1 MSRRPTRNCNA
12 RHKDPTGSSRAK
24 SRDLIEVTPRTSI
37 KKKGK
42 RNAGTEPDYGLGS
55 ESSEP
60 LKKFPKGSSRAKS
73 RDLIEVT
80 PRPSIKK
87 KRKRNAGTEPDY
99 GLGSESSEPLKK
111 FPKALDMQQDGA
123 SAGRYPQDKPD
134 VAVNL
139 DAQTSPALDMQQDGA
154 SAGRYPQD
162 KPDIAVNLDAQTS
175 PETEKMDCSDDTNR
189 ERVSPDMD
197 SESEEEAEGS
207 QEPSEPSTRQTL
219 SALDMQ
225 QDGASAGRYPQDKP
239 DVAVNLD
246 AQTSPALDMQQ
257 DGASAGRYPQD
268 KPDIAVNLD
277 AQTSPETEKMD
288 CSDDTN
294 RERVSP
300 VGKRSKGNKD
310 RTALPQNPADEALD
324 MQQDGASAGRYPQD
338 KPDVAVNLDAQTSP
352 ALDMQQDGAS
362 AGRYPQDKPDIA
374 VNLDAQTSPE
384 TEKMDCSDDTNRER
398 VSPVGKRSKGNKDRT
413 ALPQNPAD
421 EADSHQPLNDTD
433 TNQSTHFVAPSTSA
447 DSHQSLSYKVP
458 RYYTDTNQSAH
469 FVGPSTSDYGIKHP
483 TEKAD
488 SHQSLSYKVPRYNT
502 DTNQRARFVGT
513 STSDYGIKHPTEKAD
528 SHKHLSYKVSRYNT
542 DTNQSVHFFRPS
554 TSDYGIKQPTETGS
568 KLFFWKLAIP
578 IVGLIAVLSAC
589 VFCLWTPEATA
600 LRALKERMELLMGKW
615 NETQTMF
622 PSQQQELWFRSKVLL
637 NKHAGTTTVHTQ
649 PVILMFTAARD
660 SEKTM
665 RCLSSRIAGAYASA
679 FNSTVV
685 EIDGSSKKSMKSD
698 DVKLDLDKQLSS
710 AFSRGRKSAVI
721 HHFQDLPPPSTL
733 LFYKYCDHENAAFK
747 DVSLVITVLL
757 DKPTLEPDLPLSV
770 VEEMVHDFLKKKF
783 CSDEPG
789 LFNDMDMDKLS
800 GLWSRISHLVLPV
813 RPEKNIEGQGCPV

>member
-300 VGKRSKGNKD
+300 
-310 RTALPQNPADEALD
+310 
-324 MQQDGASAGRYPQD
+324 
-338 KPDVAVNLDAQTSP
+338 
-352 ALDMQQDGAS
+352 
-362 AGRYPQDKPDIA
+362 
-374 VNLDAQTSPE
+374 
-384 TEKMDCSDDTNRER
+384 
-398 VSPVGKRSKGNKDRT
+398 
-413 ALPQNPAD
+413 
-421 EADSHQPLNDTD
+421 ADSHQPLNDTD

>member
-300 VGKRSKGNKD
+300 DMDSESEEEAEGSQEPSEPSTRQTLS
-310 RTALPQNPADEALD
+310 ALD

-398 VSPVGKRSKGNKDRT
+398 VSP
-413 ALPQNPAD
+413 
-421 EADSHQPLNDTD
+421 ADSHQPLNDTD
-433 TNQSTHFVAPSTSA
+433 TNQSTHFVAPSTS
-447 DSHQSLSYKVP
+447 
-458 RYYTDTNQSAH
+458 
-469 FVGPSTSDYGIKHP
+469 
-483 TEKAD
+483 AD